1 MNIQKATQSY
11 ERWLS
16 KYLNLIPADLA
27 KKHDDMAAATFPY
40 FRATFYR
47 WMQLWGEHAA
57 GGEGHGTK
65 KRKAAWTRAPEVLA
79 VGDLHVENFGTWRD
93 VEGRLVWGVNDFDE
107 VYPLPFTIDL
117 IRLASSAH
125 LAVEGAHLSIAH
137 RDACDAILAGYTEGI
152 NSGGKAI
159 VLAELHDWLRHMV
172 TGELR
177 DPVLFW
183 RKMDALPTL
192 RKAIPK
198 SARQALERV
207 MPERALQYRVATRQA
222 GLGSLGRERYVALA
236 EYHGGKIAREAK
248 ALAPS
253 ACCWAVG
260 GKAPKRIRY
269 GEILGTAV
277 RCRDPFVHQ
286 QGRWIVR
293 RLAPD
298 CSRVELRSM
307 PKVRDEAKL
316 LYSMGFE
323 TANVHLGTKGAAKG
337 IKPALRKLPQ
347 FWLHEAA
354 EIMLSA
360 TMKDWK
366 AWKKG

>member
-1 MNIQKATQSY
+1 MDIHKATQSY
-11 ERWLS
+11 ERWIA
-16 KYLNLIPADLA
+16 KYLTIVPADLK
-27 KKHDDMAAATFPY
+27 KKHDEMRAQPFSY

-47 WMQLWGEHAA
+47 WMQLWDE
-57 GGEGHGTK
+57 
-65 KRKAAWTRAPEVLA
+65 RKEVWAQGPKILA

-107 VYPLPFTIDL
+107 VYPLSFALDL
-117 IRLASSAH
+117 VRLSTSAH
-125 LAVEGAHLSIAH
+125 LAIQGAHLSING
-137 RDACDAILAGYTEGI
+137 RDACEAVLAGYSNGLE
-152 NSGGKAI
+152 SGGGAI
-159 VLAELHDWLRHMV
+159 VLAEHHEWLRHMV

-198 SARQALERV
+198 SARQALERW
-207 MPERALQYRVATRQA
+207 MPEKGLEYRIAHRQA
-222 GLGSLGRERYVALA
+222 GLGSLGRERYVAFA
-236 EYHGGKIAREAK
+236 RYHGGIIAREAK

-253 ACCWAVG
+253 ACAWAG
-260 GKAPKRIRY
+260 GKKASNRIRY
-269 GEILGTAV
+269 GEILAAAI

-286 QGRWIVR
+286 EGRWIVR

-298 CSRVELRSM
+298 CSRIELASL

-323 TANVHLGTKGAAKG
+323 TANIHLGTKGAAKR
-337 IKPALRKLPQ
+337 IPAALRKMPSR
-347 FWLHEAA
+347 WLHEAA
-354 EIMLSA
+354 ETMLSV
-360 TMKDWK
+360 TMKDWRAWRK
-366 AWKKG
+366 A

>member
-16 KYLNLIPADLA
+16 KYLNLIAVDLE
-27 KKHDDMAAATFPY
+27 KKHQAMATAAFPY

-47 WMQLWGEHAA
+47 WMQLWNERPELWAA
-57 GGEGHGTK
+57 TPK
-65 KRKAAWTRAPEVLA
+65 LLA

-107 VYPLPFTIDL
+107 VYQLPFTIDMV
-117 IRLASSAH
+117 RLAVSAH
-125 LAVEGAHLSIAH
+125 LAIQGSHLSIGH
-137 RDACDAILAGYTEGI
+137 RDACDAILAGYSRGI
-152 NSGGKAI
+152 DSGGGPL
-159 VLAELHDWLRHMV
+159 VLAEHHDWLRHMV

-192 RKAIPK
+192 RKAVPK
-198 SARQALERV
+198 SARAALERV
-207 MPERALQYRVATRQA
+207 MPEKGLVYRLVHRQA

-253 ACCWAVG
+253 ACAWAG
-260 GKAPKRIRY
+260 GKKTSNRIRY
-269 GEILGTAV
+269 GEVLGSAV

-286 QGRWIVR
+286 EGRWIVR

-298 CSRVELRSM
+298 CSRVELTSM

-323 TANVHLGTKGAAKG
+323 TANVHLGTKGAAKL
-337 IKPALRKLPQ
+337 IKPALKKLPEH
-347 FWLHEAA
+347 WIHEAA
-354 EIMLSA
+354 EIMLTA

>member
-1 MNIQKATQSY
+1 MNIQKASQSY

-16 KYLNLIPADLA
+16 KYLTLIQADLD
-27 KKHDDMAAATFPY
+27 KKHEAMRGFVFPY

-47 WMQLWGEHAA
+47 WMQLWAERQEPWAQ
-57 GGEGHGTK
+57 T
-65 KRKAAWTRAPEVLA
+65 PEILA

-93 VEGRLVWGVNDFDE
+93 AEGRLVWGVNDFDE
-107 VYPLPFTIDL
+107 AYPLPFSLDL
-117 IRLASSAH
+117 IRLSTSAH
-125 LAVEGAHLSIAH
+125 LAIEAANLTIPR
-137 RDACDAILAGYTEGI
+137 RDACQAILEGYSNALE
-152 NSGGKAI
+152 SGGRPI
-159 VLAELHDWLRHMV
+159 VLAEHHDWLRHMV

-192 RKAIPK
+192 RRAVPK

-207 MPERALQYRVATRQA
+207 MPERGLAFRTVHRQA

-253 ACCWAVG
+253 ACVWAAG
-260 GKAPKRIRY
+260 RKSSKRIRY
-269 GEILGTAV
+269 GEILASSV
-277 RCRDPFVHQ
+277 RCRDPFVVQ
-286 QGRWIVR
+286 EGRWIVR

-298 CSRVELRSM
+298 CSRVELGSM
-307 PKVRDEAKL
+307 PKVRDEVKL

-323 TANVHLGTKGAAKG
+323 TANIHLGTKGAAKR
-337 IKPALRKLPQ
+337 IKPALAKLPE

-354 EIMLSA
+354 EMMYAA

-366 AWKKG
+366 SWKRG

>member
-16 KYLNLIPADLA
+16 KYLTIIPADLK
-27 KKHDDMAAATFPY
+27 KKHEEMAASVFPY

-47 WMQLWGEHAA
+47 WMQLWEERTEPWANVP
-57 GGEGHGTK
+57 
-65 KRKAAWTRAPEVLA
+65 RLLA
-79 VGDLHVENFGTWRD
+79 IGDLHVENFGTWRD

-107 VYPLPFTIDL
+107 VYPLPFTLDL
-117 IRLASSAH
+117 IRLAVSAH
-125 LAVEGAHLSIAH
+125 LAAEGAHLSIPR
-137 RDACDAILAGYTEGI
+137 RDACEAILNGYTRGLDGEG
-152 NSGGKAI
+152 GAL
-159 VLAELHDWLRHMV
+159 VLAEHHDWLRHMV

-198 SARQALERV
+198 SARQSLERLL
-207 MPERALQYRVATRQA
+207 PEKGLAYRIAHRQA

-236 EYHGGKIAREAK
+236 DYHGGMIAREAK

-253 ACCWAVG
+253 ACAWAG
-260 GKAPKRIRY
+260 GKKASHRIRY
-269 GEILGTAV
+269 GEVLSTAI
-277 RCRDPFVHQ
+277 RCRDPFVRQ
-286 QGRWIVR
+286 EGRWIVR

-298 CSRVELRSM
+298 CSRVELNSM

-323 TANVHLGTKGAAKG
+323 TANIHLGSRGITRR
-337 IKPALRKLPQ
+337 IKPALAKLPSH
-347 FWLHEAA
+347 WLHEAA
-354 EIMLSA
+354 EIMLA
-360 TMKDWK
+360 ETVKDWK